1 MIIINDPYAAV
12 LSYKSFLVHSRIIQK
27 QDHFSVFTIIWRLH
41 FCRTFSIIVICIQDF
56 LVKKVSHFSNFI
68 CTTILAKA
76 PGLLSCPG
84 YCCFSHFF
92 SVIFKKSYSYH
103 LLWPLSTFSFF
114 SLFGKTFRRQSFKKI
129 STFIHISYVL

>member
-1 MIIINDPYAAV
+1 MLLYFPPRVSWCTVALFRN
-12 LSYKSFLVHSRIIQK
+12 RITSL
-27 QDHFSVFTIIWRLH
+27 FSLIIWRLH

-56 LVKKVSHFSNFI
+56 WVKKVSYFSNFT

-84 YCCFSHFF
+84 YSCFSHFF
-92 SVIFKKSYSYH
+92 SDIFKKSYNYP

-114 SLFGKTFRRQSFKKI
+114 LLFGKTFRRQSFKKT